1 MVPTELG
8 ANVMPDLSA
17 IGAALT
23 SFNTLKNI
31 AQTMIGLHDTQA
43 LQAKVIEFN
52 SAIIDAQTKIFLVN
66 EERSALLERIGALE
80 KEIADLEAWEATKDR
95 YELKK
100 TKGGGL
106 AWFLKGDAQGSE
118 LPHQICTKCYEER
131 KRSILQ
137 PKGRSGPEAHL
148 GIAATLYC
156 PACKS
161 EILA

>member
-1 MVPTELG
+1 
-8 ANVMPDLSA
+8 MPDLSA

-31 AQTMIGLHDTQA
+31 AQTMMGLHDVKA

-52 SAIIDAQTKIFLVN
+52 NAIIEAQTKIFLVN
-66 EERSALLERIGALE
+66 EERTALLERISNLE
-80 KEIADLEAWEATKDR
+80 KDVADLEAWETAKQR
-95 YELKK
+95 YELKQ
-100 TKGGGL
+100 TSSGGL
-106 AWFLKGDAQGSE
+106 AWFLKADAQPPE
-118 LPHQICTKCYEER
+118 QPHKICTKCYEDR

-137 PKGRSGPEAHL
+137 PKGRSGAAMHL